1 MDGAGARHPPF
12 APPFLK
18 DGDVL
23 IAQTANILL
32 YLGRRHGRA
41 TKPDAYGPISYN

>member
-1 MDGAGARHPPF
+1 MAAMQRLIAGAGCAHLPF

-32 YLGRRHGRA
+32 YLGRRL
-41 TKPDAYGPISYN
+41 